1 MFTNFEFNQ
10 GTDFIPE
17 YNLPQD
23 YLAFMHQHNGGE
35 GPVGKNAYMQLVP
48 LEELVSFNK
57 DYEIEKYLPDI
68 ILFGTD
74 LGGTLFGYDTKKKMY
89 AAIDACSMSGED
101 VWYKGKTFNEFI
113 AAVDQGDL

>member
-35 GPVGKNAYMQLVP
+35 GPVGKNAYIQLIP
-48 LEELVSFNK
+48 LEELASFNK
-57 DYEIEKYLPDI
+57 DYEIEKYFPNI

-74 LGGTLFGYDTKKKMY
+74 LGGTLFGYEHKKKMY
-89 AAIDACSMSGED
+89 CAIDSCSMFEED
-101 VWYKGKTFNEFI
+101 VRYTAKSFDGFI
-113 AAVDQGDL
+113 LAVDKELL